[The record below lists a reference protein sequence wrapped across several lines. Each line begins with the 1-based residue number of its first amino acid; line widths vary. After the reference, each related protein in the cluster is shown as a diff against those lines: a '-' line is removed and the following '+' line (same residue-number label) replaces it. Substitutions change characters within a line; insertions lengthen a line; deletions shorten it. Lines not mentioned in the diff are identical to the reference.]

1 MKKRILIAAT
11 FAALTLQGC
20 GTKGDA
26 QEDRAQEVSM
36 NNFAGR
42 WIFDQN
48 ETQSKV
54 IDLSSDG
61 NYVYEVRG
69 SAGGQGDVKRST
81 PGTYEITEEGNIR
94 SVDRGPGAPDWT
106 GVRKGDY
113 IEFSLNGAEPLAF
126 TKDGRP
132 PEGVPTPE

>member
-1 MKKRILIAAT
+1 MKNRILASIALVTLA
-11 FAALTLQGC
+11 LQGC
-20 GTKGDA
+20 SDSATPEPEEVQA
-26 QEDRAQEVSM
+26 VSM

-69 SAGGQGDVKRST
+69 GLGGEGTVMRST
-81 PGTYEITEEGNIR
+81 PGTYETTPEGNIR
-94 SVDRGPGAPDWT
+94 SVERGPGAPDWT
-106 GVRKGDY
+106 GTRKGEA
-113 IEFSLNGAEPLAF
+113 IEFSLNGATTLVF
-126 TKDGRP
+126 TKTGKP
-132 PEGVPTPE
+132 PESIPTAE

>member
-1 MKKRILIAAT
+1 
-11 FAALTLQGC
+11 
-20 GTKGDA
+20 
-26 QEDRAQEVSM
+26 M

-42 WIFDQN
+42 WVFDQN

-69 SAGGQGDVKRST
+69 ATGGQGDVRRSA

-94 SVDRGPGAPDWT
+94 SVDRGPGEVWMVQQQLVAWREKVTWEITLQAPAQL
-106 GVRKGDY
+106 GVVK
-113 IEFSLNGAEPLAF
+113 E
-126 TKDGRP
+126 
-132 PEGVPTPE
+132 